1 MAAPVSAYPLITRE
15 RLKVIDRDAP
25 ETGDGEST
33 APTETERAWLEIM
46 RATDSEREHIRKKIA
61 VCALAD
67 VTDIQPD
74 SVSVKYA
81 GTVYTIKKPANGL
94 RVAKAREVSATLA
107 LEELNSQ
114 RQIVIGAMPLEKD
127 FRGVDADVVRL
138 LTDVADSFFFTPYI

>member
-1 MAAPVSAYPLITRE
+1 MAAVATYPLVKRE

-25 ETGDGEST
+25 ETGDGTTT

-74 SVSVKYA
+74 SVSIKYA

-138 LTDVADSFFFTPYI
+138 LTDVADSFFFTPYV